1 MMHDSTWAA
10 GRCSGGIKHPGS
22 ARCPRPHGMMG
33 TARLGCLSL
42 RRCSIALLS
51 LGLFPSCA
59 RPKRLS
65 SNSFVEPDLLCCSYS
80 PTCKHL
86 STLVPPPG
94 SLSSARKRRARLVHH
109 RLGSQALCGSW
120 MQPCICHGYV
130 QAPARTSVLPVS
142 HPDCSWRL
150 CDRVA

>member
-1 MMHDSTWAA
+1 MMHDSTAAA

-22 ARCPRPHGMMG
+22 AHCSRTHGMMG
-33 TARLGCLSL
+33 TARLGCPSPR
-42 RRCSIALLS
+42 RRCSIACPPVVYFPLALAQILS
-51 LGLFPSCA
+51 LLTASSSLRYCA
-59 RPKRLS
+59 AHILQLA
-65 SNSFVEPDLLCCSYS
+65 SNSP
-80 PTCKHL
+80 
-86 STLVPPPG
+86 LVPPPG
-94 SLSSARKRRARLVHH
+94 ALSSARKRRARLVHH

-120 MQPCICHGYV
+120 LQPCNRHGYV